1 MTELVKKMQVAKHD
15 GRACMEESLEAGFDV
30 SAAVLAAAPFDHGN
44 FFTFISG
51 EMSAGDIRFPD
62 APDIPANVA
71 DQGLS
76 QFFNELR
83 NHGVVSLIVEDDLA
97 ELGDSGPDRW
107 PVPSA
112 FAGNRVVHW
121 LELESSSGA
130 AAVDALKRYCTSH
143 CLNAFISAKSP
154 AELGLVDSQGVG
166 DGFATKVAAS
176 LLAVIVFA
184 FDETSFAVWAS
195 KD

>member
-1 MTELVKKMQVAKHD
+1 VTEFVKKMQVAKHD
-15 GRACMEESLEAGFDV
+15 GLACMEDSLEAGFDV
-30 SAAVLAAAPFDHGN
+30 SAAVLAATPFDHGN

-51 EMSAGDIRFPD
+51 EMSADDVRFPD

-97 ELGDSGPDRW
+97 ERGDSGPDRW

-112 FAGNRVVHW
+112 FAENRVVHW
-121 LELESSSGA
+121 FELEPRSSA

-143 CLNAFISAKSP
+143 CLNAFICAKSP
-154 AELGLVDSQGVG
+154 AELGLVDSQCVG
-166 DGFATKVAAS
+166 DDFAAKVAAS
-176 LLAVIVFA
+176 LLAVVVFA

-195 KD
+195 N